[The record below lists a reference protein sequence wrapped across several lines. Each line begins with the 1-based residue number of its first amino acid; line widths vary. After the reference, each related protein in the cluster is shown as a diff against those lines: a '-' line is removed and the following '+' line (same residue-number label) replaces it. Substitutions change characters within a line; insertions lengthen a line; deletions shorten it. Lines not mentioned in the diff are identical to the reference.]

1 METNNRQEITF
12 PTRHLTKEEKKLL
25 IDYLTLQVENDC
37 TPQQMI
43 MLIAKVYNK
52 EI

>member
-1 METNNRQEITF
+1 METNNIQAIAL
-12 PTRHLTKEEKKLL
+12 PTRRLTKEEKKML
-25 IDYLTLQVENDC
+25 IDYLTRQVENDC
-37 TPQQMI
+37 TPRQMI